1 MDPSEYYEYE
11 DRAYISPTLSRDEQM
26 SFVDTLRDT
35 VEKDTAQINA
45 QTQALGTDIPS
56 NLGGLTGSEGYFAQR
71 YQTTP
76 VEAQV
81 KALKATAQA
90 KALNDLMTNYQSQVQ
105 NRYNQ
110 AYRNYSKRA
119 GGAGAIPP
127 DSGDDDDPFDKAPID
142 TDTGLTAQSKLQI
155 TPSGKGG
162 TIVPDVDGYAREYD
176 ANGNITATNNPNY
189 AKASDG
195 YYYNIANIGT
205 PIWAE
210 ALGPTLAGSG
220 VSYEQWLYQ
229 WKANQAAEKSKQNK
243 GKTGGGIW

>member
-11 DRAYISPTLSRDEQM
+11 DRAYVNPTLSRDEQLG
-26 SFVDTLRDT
+26 FVDALRDT
-35 VEKDTAQINA
+35 VDRDTAQVNA
-45 QTQALGTDIPS
+45 QTQALGTNIPS
-56 NLGGLTGSEGYFAQR
+56 NLGGLVGSKSYFSQR
-71 YQTTP
+71 YQTAPTE
-76 VEAQV
+76 VQM

-90 KALNDLMTNYQSQVQ
+90 KALNDLMTNYQNQAQ

-110 AYRNYSKRA
+110 AYRSYNKRT
-119 GGAGAIPP
+119 GGGVTPP
-127 DSGDDDDPFDKAPID
+127 TTTSDDGPFKKAPID
-142 TDTGLTAQSKLQI
+142 TNTGLTAQSKLQV

-176 ANGNITATNNPNY
+176 MNGNITATNNPNY

-229 WKANQAAEKSKQNK
+229 WKANQAAAKSKQNK